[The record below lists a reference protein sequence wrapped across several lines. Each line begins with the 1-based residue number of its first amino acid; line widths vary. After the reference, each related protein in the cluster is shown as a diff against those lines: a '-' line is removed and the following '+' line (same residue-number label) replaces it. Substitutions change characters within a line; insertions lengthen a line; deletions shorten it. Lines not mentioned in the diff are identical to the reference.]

1 MSSFS
6 VSARCCGSFVIDD
19 KGIRSIEPIELEDC
33 DWDGKKMSLKGK
45 SNVISFSNGNNSFIT
60 SFGNCNKFSSVSM
73 GSVYING
80 VKIDSSSF
88 NNNTNSNAKIFS
100 RTWEELSLK
109 NPTLSSLDISGSADF
124 EVNISLDEDCDLCIS
139 GSGSITINGDNKNS
153 SVMATVT
160 GSGDISGDSK
170 LKKLI
175 AQVTGSGDI
184 KDFKVEKTVKA
195 RVTGSGDIK
204 VYSYAGCNVDKSVT
218 GSGKVKVSGL

>member
-6 VSARCCGSFVIDD
+6 VSAKCCGSFVIDD
-19 KGIRSIEPIELEDC
+19 KGIRSTGPIELEDC
-33 DWDGKKMSLKGK
+33 DWDGKMMTLIGK
-45 SNVISFSNGNNSFIT
+45 TNVISFSNGNNSYMT
-60 SFGNCNKFSSVSM
+60 SFNSVSM

-80 VKIDSSSF
+80 VRIDSSSF
-88 NNNTNSNAKIFS
+88 NNNINSNAKVFS

-109 NPTLSSLDISGSADF
+109 NPTLSSIDISGSADF

-139 GSGSITINGDNKNS
+139 GSGSITINGDNKQS

-204 VYSYAGCNVDKSVT
+204 VYSMSGCNVDKSVT
-218 GSGKVKVSGL
+218 GSGKVKVTQI

>member
-6 VSARCCGSFVIDD
+6 VSAKCCGSFVIDD
-19 KGIRSIEPIELEDC
+19 KGIRSTGPIELENC
-33 DWDGKKMSLKGK
+33 DWNGKKLTLIGK
-45 SNVISFSNGNNSFIT
+45 TNVVSFSNGNNSYMT
-60 SFGNCNKFSSVSM
+60 SFNSVSM

-80 VKIDSSSF
+80 VRIDSSSF
-88 NNNTNSNAKIFS
+88 NNSINSNAKVFS

-109 NPTLSSLDISGSADF
+109 NPTLSSIDISGSADF

-139 GSGSITINGDNKNS
+139 GSGSIVINGDNKNS

-184 KDFKVEKTVKA
+184 KDFKVEKKVKA

-204 VYSYAGCNVDKSVT
+204 VYSMPYVFPVPEIPPKIPP
-218 GSGKVKVSGL
+218 